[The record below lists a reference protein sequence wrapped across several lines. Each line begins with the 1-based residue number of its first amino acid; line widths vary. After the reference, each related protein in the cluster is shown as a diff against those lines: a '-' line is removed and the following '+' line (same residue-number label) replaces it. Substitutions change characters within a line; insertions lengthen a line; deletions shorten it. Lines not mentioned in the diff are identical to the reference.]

1 MYNSNDSI
9 MKKVLCSM
17 ALLAVGV
24 SMSGQDKLVKKAR
37 ALFGEQKFEEA
48 QAELTPALT
57 SEKTKNLAAAWDLQ
71 GDLYQVAFIPEL
83 NKGAQ
88 KQPLD
93 TMKFAKNLYA
103 CVEAYEKCNEL
114 DTEREFVAKNKGNLK
129 KFRTI
134 HYYAAQFFY
143 ANKQYKEAIDA
154 FERWL
159 NYPKYKLVADDPS
172 IQKDSLLDESQIVYY
187 VCLCAYNIKDYATI
201 EHHREEVLKYTKE
214 INEVRKLLLEV
225 AKKQNK
231 TAEWEQ
237 LSLQYAMEAPD
248 QDFGQNLLSH
258 YFNNK
263 DMVKVKEV
271 SEKLLS
277 VDPKNRIALLS
288 KGILC
293 QNEKKYKEGLDFF
306 KRCIDI
312 NPEDTEALV
321 NAGVCLTSQGYELNS
336 SLVGKKM
343 TKVQNDAEIA
353 KVKAFYKDAL
363 PYFEKVRELN
373 PDKKNLWASQLKEIY
388 MVLGD
393 KAKEAEIDELLK

>member
-1 MYNSNDSI
+1 

-37 ALFGEQKFEEA
+37 ALFGEQKYEEA
-48 QAELTPALT
+48 QTTLTPAMT
-57 SEKTKNLAAAWDLQ
+57 SEKTKDLAAAWDLQ

-88 KQPLD
+88 HQPLD

-114 DTEREFVAKNKGNLK
+114 DVKREFVAKNKGNLK

-172 IQKDSLLDESQIVYY
+172 VQKDSLLDESQIAYY
-187 VCLCAYNIKDYATI
+187 TCLCAYNMKDYATI
-201 EHHREEVLKYTKE
+201 ERHKDMILKYTKE

-225 AKKQNK
+225 AKKQGK
-231 TAEWEQ
+231 DAEWEQ
-237 LSLQYAMEAPD
+237 LSLEYALAAPE
-248 QDFGQNLLSH
+248 QDYGQNLLSH
-258 YFNNK
+258 YFNKK
-263 DMVKVKEV
+263 DLTKIKEV
-271 SEKLLS
+271 ADKLLS
-277 VDPKNRIALLS
+277 VDSKNRIALLS

-293 QNEKKYKEGLDFF
+293 QGEKKYTEGLEFF
-306 KRCIDI
+306 KQCIEI

-321 NAGVCLTSQGYELNS
+321 NAGVCLTSMGYELNS

-343 TKVQNDAEIA
+343 TKAQNDAEIA
-353 KVKAFYKDAL
+353 KVKGFYKDAL

-393 KAKEAEIDELLK
+393 KAKEAEVAELLK